1 MGVFSLFYLGC
12 GGLCCV
18 GGGWLYEIWVLFMVV
33 SMVLIWCLLFFG
45 LYEGSS
51 YGGECLTSQPVLC
64 WSSIAF
70 YCCIF
75 CVSRR
80 GIVR

>member
-12 GGLCCV
+12 GGLC
-18 GGGWLYEIWVLFMVV
+18 EIWVLFMVV

-45 LYEGSS
+45 LCEGSS